1 MKNKTLIKF
10 LSTFLAVAMVIGSAP
25 LSGFVGL
32 KLPDWLDFSKIFGV
46 EAEATTYSGT
56 CGTNVKWS
64 LDTSTGVLNITG
76 TGAMKDYTYS
86 SAPWYNYR
94 SSIKT
99 VNIADAVATIGSH
112 AFYDY
117 NSLTSVTIGDSV
129 TSIGYYA
136 FYDCDRLTSVTIG
149 DSVTSIGSYAFY
161 GCDRLTSITI
171 PDSVTSIGEG
181 AFNNCTSLKSM
192 VIGKGVESLVV
203 DTIISLTS
211 ITSFTVDE
219 NNKFYSSDKYG
230 VLYNK
235 DKTELIRY
243 PSENKRSAF
252 IIPDSVTSIGSY
264 AFAYCDNLTSVTIGD
279 SVTNIGSYAFYGCS
293 LTSVTIPDSVTNISE
308 RAFMYCMSLTSITI
322 GDSVTSIGSYAF
334 ADCDRLTSVTI
345 PDSVTRIGKY
355 AFYHCDRLT
364 SVTIPDSVTRI
375 SSYAFYSCGSLA
387 SITIPD
393 SVTSIGEWA
402 FLCCNSLTDVYY
414 TGTEAQWK
422 KISIE
427 SSNDLTNATIHFESS
442 MPIFSEY
449 SQSHVVDDF
458 AKKNDKYQSEYFGG
472 AGTPLDGTGGTV
484 DLCVPGLSE
493 NDNLVPQGITY
504 YPAKDWMLVS
514 AYYKEES
521 GNMCDVSSV
530 IFALDMSTGEIAG
543 EYIIKNY
550 DGTPH
555 TGHVGGI
562 AVSDYNLYITLGGA
576 KIGYVPLSELEATSK
591 EIKICGEVSLEDD
604 LGKASASYLNISGDT
619 IITGNFYYEKEDKY
633 NTPAKQA
640 NSVIIHNV
648 LYGDNS
654 EDEWL
659 NFAKT
664 DVRLCLKVTDDIDRI
679 QGVALKDGK
688 WFISSSYG
696 RKKDSALFICDAD
709 ASNTL
714 QCSLNYYALPMMEGI
729 TFAGNSLFALF
740 ESGAWYYNG
749 YDSGNISKNPTDVL
763 WRIDYKELI
772 GEDTAIS
779 TTGDV
784 EKTTVT
790 FEQGSGDNKVT
801 GSVDVSFKQN
811 WFSEDSLTY
820 NHSLARLC
828 SQFVMLGYDNKKKD
842 DTFSTMYQYTKPNL
856 KNALETI
863 GMSGIEILPDAGKDH
878 VNYFIA
884 NRKITV
890 DSKEYDLIFVGL
902 IGSYHEQ
909 WYSNF
914 DPGTGEIHQGFLS
927 AKESVKV
934 QLEHYIEYY
943 GFSKDTTKILITGH
957 SRGAAASN
965 LLAADLISSETYAT
979 KGNIYTYAFATPN
992 STRDKEERTKP
1003 EYDRIYNIVNPED
1016 FVTKC
1021 MPAAWDYGRYG
1032 QTFVLP
1038 SKSNEKISDYKVY
1051 KSNMQKYFSYFTDG
1065 KTYLP
1070 YMLAEAD
1077 TRSVVMALTS
1087 AVHNVNQFYNK
1098 PLLAGVV
1105 PMSAHMFFQ
1114 NSLCHFVSN
1123 VASTGDM
1130 ATAVSII
1137 LGVLGYAT
1145 SSLAYREIVD
1155 YFLLNGTELNP
1166 RFEHAHMAETYC
1178 AYMMSMTESQLKEE
1192 RKGYLN
1198 TVNCPVDVTVIDNET
1213 GEVVGKIVNNVIDE
1227 EIAAKENSVVM
1238 TVDGDSKSFWLP
1250 YNGDY
1255 EVILTGNDNGTMD
1268 YTVSE
1273 VERVNF
1279 YDVEIVDGKS
1289 YTGEIISE
1297 DFVIEEYTITTDDN
1311 GVVSPDENL
1320 SDDGLQTLDIDIS
1333 VVGDGYA
1340 TESMTVT
1347 KGDYVSLSAVAE
1359 ETGGFIGWYENGEL
1373 VSTEETYSFVAKEN
1387 KEITAEFME
1396 IPCEM
1401 SGSISA
1407 ADGATVTLRLLKD
1420 SEEVLTISPTD
1431 GVYNLKGVEDGTYTL
1446 EVSAENHAT
1455 REYTV
1460 TIGDETV
1467 NLDIQLNL
1475 IGDINDDGKI
1485 TVLDYNQVLKHV
1497 KKTGNLDGYK
1507 FACADVDGNGKVTV
1521 VDYNKILRH
1530 VKKIDTLW

>member
-10 LSTFLAVAMVIGSAP
+10 LSAFLAVAMVIGSAP

-46 EAEATTYSGT
+46 EAEAATYSGT
-56 CGTNVKWS
+56 CGATIYDDVKWT
-64 LDTSTGVLNITG
+64 LDTETGVLSITGTGRMVDFPSTSSNPWGSRFSSHTKSVVVSDGVLNIGSYAFSGCANLESITIPDSVTSIG
-76 TGAMKDYTYS
+76 N
-86 SAPWYNYR
+86 SAFYGCTSLTSVTIPD
-94 SSIKT
+94 SVTS
-99 VNIADAVATIGSH
+99 IGSH
-112 AFYDY
+112 AFYNCDRLTSIVIPDSVTSIGDSAFAACD
-117 NSLTSVTIGDSV
+117 SLTSVTIPDSV
-129 TSIGYYA
+129 TSIGSSAFYGTAYYNNPENWENDALYIDNCLILIKDTNSGAYIIKEGTKIIADYAVYNCHRITSILLPGSVRSIGKHAFANCSGMESVYYTGDIASWCNISFADEFSSPMVYASSLYLDNQLLSGSLIIPDSVTEIKDYA
-136 FYDCDRLTSVTIG
+136 FAYCDSLTSVTIP
-149 DSVTSIGSYAFY
+149 DSVTSIGSYAFAY
-161 GCDRLTSITI
+161 CDKLTSVTIGDSVKSIGDGAFSYCNSLTSITI
-171 PDSVTSIGEG
+171 PDSVTSIGNH
-181 AFNNCTSLKSM
+181 AFNVCTSLKSM
-192 VIGKGVESLVV
+192 VIGKGVESLDV
-203 DTIISLTS
+203 DTIVSLTS

-243 PSENKRSAF
+243 PSKNKRSAF
-252 IIPDSVTSIGSY
+252 IISDSVTSIGSY
-264 AFAYCDNLTSVTIGD
+264 AFAYCDSLTSVTISD
-279 SVTNIGSYAFYGCS
+279 SVTSIGSGAFYSCDS
-293 LTSVTIPDSVTNISE
+293 LTSVTIPDSVTSIGSV
-308 RAFMYCMSLTSITI
+308 AFAHCDSLTSVTIPDSVTSIGSSAFYICDSLTSVTI
-322 GDSVTSIGSYAF
+322 GDSVTSIGSDAFSNCLYIKSVYYTGNIEDWCNIDFANGLSTPNYYADDF
-334 ADCDRLTSVTI
+334 FINNVLQEDIVIPDTISEIKQYTFYGLNCLKSVTI
-345 PDSVTRIGKY
+345 PNTVLDIRYS
-355 AFYHCDRLT
+355 AFGN
-364 SVTIPDSVTRI
+364 
-375 SSYAFYSCGSLA
+375 CGNLS
-387 SITIPD
+387 
-393 SVTSIGEWA
+393 
-402 FLCCNSLTDVYY
+402 DVYY
-414 TGTEAQWK
+414 TGSENEWLMT
-422 KISIE
+422 SIE
-427 SSNDLTNATIHFESS
+427 DGNNYLKNATVH
-442 MPIFSEY
+442 
-449 SQSHVVDDF
+449 
-458 AKKNDKYQSEYFGG
+458 
-472 AGTPLDGTGGTV
+472 
-484 DLCVPGLSE
+484 
-493 NDNLVPQGITY
+493 
-504 YPAKDWMLVS
+504 
-514 AYYKEES
+514 
-521 GNMCDVSSV
+521 
-530 IFALDMSTGEIAG
+530 
-543 EYIIKNY
+543 
-550 DGTPH
+550 
-555 TGHVGGI
+555 
-562 AVSDYNLYITLGGA
+562 
-576 KIGYVPLSELEATSK
+576 
-591 EIKICGEVSLEDD
+591 
-604 LGKASASYLNISGDT
+604 YLNMTDG
-619 IITGNFYYEKEDKY
+619 
-633 NTPAKQA
+633 
-640 NSVIIHNV
+640 
-648 LYGDNS
+648 
-654 EDEWL
+654 
-659 NFAKT
+659 
-664 DVRLCLKVTDDIDRI
+664 DVRNR
-679 QGVALKDGK
+679 
-688 WFISSSYG
+688 
-696 RKKDSALFICDAD
+696 
-709 ASNTL
+709 
-714 QCSLNYYALPMMEGI
+714 
-729 TFAGNSLFALF
+729 
-740 ESGAWYYNG
+740 
-749 YDSGNISKNPTDVL
+749 
-763 WRIDYKELI
+763 
-772 GEDTAIS
+772 
-779 TTGDV
+779 
-784 EKTTVT
+784 TVT
-790 FEQGSGDNKVT
+790 FVQGSGDNKVT
-801 GSVDVSFKQN
+801 GKVDVSFIQN
-811 WFSEDSLTY
+811 WFKGDSLNY
-820 NHSLARLC
+820 NHDIARLC

-934 QLEHYIEYY
+934 QLEHYIEDY

-965 LLAADLISSETYAT
+965 LLAADLIKTENFASKE
-979 KGNIYTYAFATPN
+979 NIYTYAFATPN
-992 STRDKEERTKP
+992 STRDEEERTKP

-1021 MPAAWDYGRYG
+1021 MPVSWGYGRYG

-1038 SKSNEKISDYKVY
+1038 SKSNEKNSDYKVY

-1070 YMLAEAD
+1070 YMFAEAD

-1123 VASTGDM
+1123 VASTGDK
-1130 ATAVSII
+1130 AAAVSII

-1250 YNGDY
+1250 SDGDY

-1268 YTVSE
+1268 YTVSKIDSDIGE

-1320 SDDGLQTLDIDIS
+1320 SDDGLQTLYIDIS

-1467 NLDIQLNL
+1467 NLDVQLNL
-1475 IGDINDDGKI
+1475 IGDINGDGNI
-1485 TVLDYNQVLKHV
+1485 SIIDYNTVLRHV
-1497 KKTGNLDGYK
+1497 KKISTIDGYA
-1507 FACADVDGNGKVTV
+1507 FACADVDGNGKLTV
-1521 VDYNKILRH
+1521 VDYNRILRH
-1530 VKKIDTLW
+1530 VKKTDTLW